1 MTVTGIYVLPAP
13 ILVHESLLGKVS
25 SFDFEGHPVEMIL
38 PSLDSE
44 GSPVPPDVTQLE
56 IQLGDGSDWIG
67 DPPDPKES
75 WIGSPPT
82 PTSGLGVLQ
91 LRQVAV
97 RLPSRSDPT
106 GVGEYLDRWFDFVAT
121 WIEVR
126 FDQDLNW
133 NWPISYL
140 ETPGSNF
147 KPSSPRDA
155 SSRLLLHWDAS
166 VPLDGRDWERLLRLS
181 SAGQLPPLEEV
192 LLRSAKSWERRRKSR
207 LAVIDAGLAAEIAV
221 GKLLWKNL
229 TPSNNLKKKN
239 FADKIDLIYAN
250 NIPTQVPKKR
260 LHYLRETRNDAV
272 HEGAEVS
279 AEDLAWVILI
289 ANRVVKDAQ
298 DSAES

>member
-13 ILVHESLLGKVS
+13 ILVHESLFGKVS
-25 SFDFEGHPVEMIL
+25 SFDFEGQPVEVIL

-44 GSPVPPDVTQLE
+44 GSPVPPDMTQLE
-56 IQLGDGSDWIG
+56 IPPGDGVDWIG
-67 DPPDPKES
+67 AAPDPKEN

-82 PTSGLGVLQ
+82 PTSGRGVLQ

-106 GVGEYLDRWFDFVAT
+106 GVGEYLDRWFDFIAT

-155 SSRLLLHWDAS
+155 SSRLLIHWDTS
-166 VPLDGRDWERLLRLS
+166 VPLDDRDWEVLLRLS
-181 SAGQLPPLEEV
+181 SAGQRPPLEEV
-192 LLRSAKSWERRRKSR
+192 LLRSAKSWERRRKNR

-221 GKLLWKNL
+221 EKLLRKNL
-229 TPSNNLKKKN
+229 SPSTKFKSKR
-239 FADKIDLIYAN
+239 FVDKINLIYAK
-250 NIPTQVPKKR
+250 NIPTQVSKES
-260 LHYLRETRNDAV
+260 LHYLRTTRNDAV
-272 HEGAEVS
+272 HEGIEVS
-279 AEDLAWVILI
+279 AEALAWVILI
-289 ANRVVKDAQ
+289 ANRVVKDIQ
-298 DSAES
+298 DSVDS